1 MDLDDLQPRKKLPD
15 IVLGEDIS
23 ALSAHE
29 LEKRIARLEEE
40 IARCA
45 PYLDREIAALKNLKV
60 VVALGK
66 IGFDA
71 YLTYLK
77 RQGIAVKR
85 SETLMP
91 SARAVAG
98 RCRQPRAPP

>member
-1 MDLDDLQPRKKLPD
+1 MDLDELQPRKKLPD

-45 PYLDREIAALKNLKV
+45 E
-60 VVALGK
+60 
-66 IGFDA
+66 
-71 YLTYLK
+71 
-77 RQGIAVKR
+77 AVKAR
-85 SETLMP
+85 NATK
-91 SARAVAG
+91 SAAESFFKK
-98 RCRQPRAPP
+98 

>member
-23 ALSAHE
+23 TLSAHE

-45 PYLDREIAALKNLKV
+45 E
-60 VVALGK
+60 
-66 IGFDA
+66 
-71 YLTYLK
+71 
-77 RQGIAVKR
+77 AVKAR
-85 SETLMP
+85 GATK
-91 SARAVAG
+91 SAAESFFKK
-98 RCRQPRAPP
+98 